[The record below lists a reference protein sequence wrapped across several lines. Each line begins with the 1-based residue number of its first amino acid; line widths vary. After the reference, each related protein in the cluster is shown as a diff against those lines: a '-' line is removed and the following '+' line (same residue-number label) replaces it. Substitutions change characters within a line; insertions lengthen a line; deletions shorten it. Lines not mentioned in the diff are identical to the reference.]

1 MNNAKKILE
10 YFDELITNP
19 KCELEYN
26 KPYEL
31 VIAVMLSAQTTDKRV
46 NIVTKEL
53 FKKYKSLEELK
64 TANIKD
70 VESII
75 KSLGNYTKKSKAI
88 IDIATI
94 LVDKY
99 NGIVPNKRKDLE
111 SLPMVGRKTTNVIL
125 SEIYNVPNIAVDTH
139 VERISKRLYLAKDND
154 TVLEVEQKL
163 KRKIPRERWNKFH
176 HQAVL
181 FGRYYCKAIS
191 PCCNTCKLK
200 NDCKRGKNANRNK

>member
-1 MNNAKKILE
+1 MSNIEKILN

-99 NGIVPNKRKDLE
+99 NGKVPNKRTDLE
-111 SLPMVGRKTTNVIL
+111 FLPMIGRKTTNVIL
-125 SEIYNVPNIAVDTH
+125 SEIYNIPNIAVDTH
-139 VERISKRLYLAKDND
+139 VERISKRLYLAKDSDN
-154 TVLEVEQKL
+154 VLQVEQKL
-163 KRKIPRERWNKFH
+163 KRKIPRDRWNKFH

-181 FGRYYCKAIS
+181 FGRYYCKAINPS
-191 PCCNTCKLK
+191 CNTCKLK
-200 NDCKRGKNANRNK
+200 NDCKRGKNANRDK